1 MSIRK
6 VLFGIAVL
14 ALFVVSLTA
23 CAASGDLPKP
33 PVGGGALPA
42 ATMPQANMPAMP
54 SGGAM
59 PTMSGQMLSQPTA
72 PAAPTPDWQTVKSQS
87 DQIQR
92 QAQQVQPAFQRIA
105 DAAAQIKQNE
115 TDPDVVSLASQ
126 IADLAAQAEQD
137 AAQIAV
143 TANDINYRID
153 HSEATT
159 LRLSDDIGKMADR
172 IGEMADRILW
182 TEGQIGVMA
191 DRIVHSEH
199 LINNGTQ
206 QTIDQIQETLKQI
219 TDWTNDMA
227 SQAAAI
233 KRETKPPQS
242 GGEQG
247 QQGNGGNS
255 GGNGG
260 NGGEGG
266 NGTSGS
272 SAGSS
277 GGCGGAIAAGVGA
290 LGGAATS
297 QPPERS
303 VRRLEVLSGTIALEA
318 DSLQKSLQSAKEDA
332 LALNQDALANALTQA
347 QAAAAQISLTASDLN
362 ARAKVADELTPQ
374 LAQQGRQAKAQI
386 DTSLQT
392 LTSALAQAQAA
403 AKNLPAGD
411 AKAQSIRRT
420 LEAAAI
426 SAEYMRSWNAEI
438 GRIVQ

>member
-172 IGEMADRILW
+172 IGEMADRI
-182 TEGQIGVMA
+182 
-191 DRIVHSEH
+191 VHSEH

-277 GGCGGAIAAGVGA
+277 GGCGGAIAGGAGA
-290 LGGAATS
+290 SGGAATS